1 MNMQHAYV
9 IASIDRARAYMYD
22 RTMYD
27 EAILATPTVCE
38 YVRTYELRARS
49 RPGQPLVCETKYFL

>member
-9 IASIDRARAYMYD
+9 IESIDRARAC
-22 RTMYD
+22 TMYG
-27 EAILATPTVCE
+27 EAILATPTVRA

-49 RPGQPLVCETKYFL
+49 RPSQPLVCETKYFL